1 MLDFSIYSTQKTI
14 ETECK
19 IALIRFHLQYFATDM
34 KRTILLFF
42 LAHSILLSSQTVS
55 TKTDSLLAKMSLTE
69 KIGQLFMIPVSTYAS
84 VEEINALGQFIK
96 KYKPG
101 SLYITKGGPKS
112 HIKLMNRFQQ
122 ASTIPLLVG
131 LNAEWGLAQTLDS
144 TFQFPMPIIVGANAN
159 VELMSKLGFQIG
171 LQMRAIGAH
180 INFAPNADIDV
191 PLESMA
197 IARYMGTN
205 KIRVAENS
213 IAFADGLKR
222 AGVMAVAKHLPGLS
236 AGMGD
241 SNDPFVSVGPD
252 TVSFYP
258 YKKLIEHNIGGL
270 LTSYM
275 HFSTR
280 EKNKTVPA
288 PLSQLFISD
297 IIKKQTGFNGLAFS
311 DVAYLKTMVRKK
323 SGEAERTAFQVG
335 NDVLIAPQDIRKA
348 ISKISKLVR
357 RDKAMMAQLNA
368 SAKKILEAKFSA
380 GLFTKKI
387 IEGSNLNEKLF
398 STEAYQIDYQLK
410 EGAITLL
417 KNSNGLFPLKD
428 IGNKQFNL
436 VMVGNP
442 TPSFEK
448 SLNRYVPFNSIQ
460 LKSIGDT
467 TRVGREFA
475 NSISIIALVGN
486 VKDYS
491 AWVQKNANQHRVL
504 VCHFGNPTDLKYL
517 AGAPVLLEGYD
528 EMLTGDAMAQ
538 AIFGG
543 ISTRGSL
550 PVSIDEN
557 FIEGTSIKSASLH
570 RLAYTIPEEARMNR
584 FQLQKIDSIVNEA
597 MSIGAT
603 PGARVMVARG
613 GKVVYDKSFGWQ
625 SSDRDIPVT
634 EKTIYDLASVTK
646 ITATLQA
653 VMYLY
658 EQGWI
663 DINKKISVYLPEFKK
678 TNKRDFIIKDILTH
692 QSGLWPYFPWH
703 VDIVKDSLLM
713 KQYFQ
718 EKYSSEYPFQVSKN
732 MFSHRSMR
740 DSMWNWIVHSKII
753 EKKDRTPYEY
763 RYSDLGLYIMQRLI
777 EKFLHQPLE
786 DFVAQN
792 FYIPIGA
799 TTMGFLPLK
808 KFSEDRIAPTENDV
822 QFRKSLLVG
831 HVHDPGAAM
840 HGGVA
845 GHAGLFSNA
854 SDLLKMGQMWL
865 QKGYYGGT
873 QYFKPETIER
883 FTAKQ
888 FATSRRG
895 LGWDKP
901 TGDWTGSTGVNCS
914 PATFGHTGFTGPC
927 IWVDPAF
934 ELVYVFLSNRVNP
947 EINPKLLSANI
958 RTRIQDVIYES
969 IFEFSATH

>member
-1 MLDFSIYSTQKTI
+1 
-14 ETECK
+14 
-19 IALIRFHLQYFATDM
+19 
-34 KRTILLFF
+34 
-42 LAHSILLSSQTVS
+42 
-55 TKTDSLLAKMSLTE
+55 
-69 KIGQLFMIPVSTYAS
+69 MIPVSTYAS
-84 VEEINALGQFIK
+84 VEERNAMEQFIK

-101 SLYITKGGPKS
+101 SLYIIKGGPKS
-112 HIKLMNRFQQ
+112 HIKMMNRLQRV
-122 ASTIPLLVG
+122 STIPLLVG
-131 LNAEWGLAQTLDS
+131 LNAEWGLSQTLDS
-144 TFQFPMPIIVGANAN
+144 TFQFPMPMIVGANAN
-159 VELMSKLGFQIG
+159 AELMNKLGFQIG

-191 PLESMA
+191 PLESMVV
-197 IARYMGTN
+197 ARYIGSN
-205 KIRVAENS
+205 KIKVAENS
-213 IAFADGLKR
+213 IAFADGLKQ

-236 AGMGD
+236 TGMGD
-241 SNDPFVSVGPD
+241 SNDAFVSVGPD

-258 YKKLIEHNIGGL
+258 YKKLIEHKIAGL
-270 LTSYM
+270 LTSHM
-275 HFSTR
+275 HFSTL

-288 PLSQLFISD
+288 PLSQLFISE
-297 IIKKQTGFNGLAFS
+297 IIKKQTGFTGLAFS
-311 DVAYLKTMVRKK
+311 DVTYLKTIIKKK

-335 NDVLIAPQDIRKA
+335 NDVLIAPQDIRTA
-348 ISKISKLVR
+348 IAKISKLVK
-357 RDKAMMAQLNA
+357 RDKAMMDQLNV
-368 SAKKILEAKFSA
+368 SVKKILEAKFSV
-380 GLFTKKI
+380 GLFVNKI
-387 IEGSNLNEKLF
+387 IGEANLNEKLF
-398 STEAYQIDYQLK
+398 FTEAYQVEYQLRK
-410 EGAITLL
+410 GAITLL
-417 KNSNGLFPLKD
+417 KNSNALFPLKN
-428 IGNKQFNL
+428 IANKQFNL
-436 VMVGNP
+436 VMVGSP

-448 SLNRYVPFNSIQ
+448 SLNRYVPFKSIQ
-460 LKSIGDT
+460 LKSISDT
-467 TRVGREFA
+467 TRVEREFA
-475 NSISIIALVGN
+475 NSISIIALTGN

-491 AWVQKNANQHRVL
+491 KWVQRNSNQHSII
-504 VCHFGNPTDLKYL
+504 VCHFGNPNDLKYL
-517 AGAPVLLEGYD
+517 EGVPVLLEGYD
-528 EMLTGDAMAQ
+528 EASTGDAMAQ

-543 ISTRGSL
+543 ISTGGSL
-550 PVSIDEN
+550 PISIDKN
-557 FIEGTSIKSASLH
+557 FVEGISLKSATLN
-570 RLAYTIPEEARMNR
+570 RLAYTIPEEARMSG
-584 FQLQKIDSIVNEA
+584 FQLQRIDSIVREA

-625 SSDRDIPVT
+625 SSDKIIPVS
-634 EKTIYDLASVTK
+634 EKTIYDLASITK

-653 VMYLY
+653 VMFLY
-658 EQGWI
+658 ERGEI

-692 QSGLWPYFPWH
+692 QAGLWPYFPWH
-703 VDIVKDSLLM
+703 VEIVKDTLLM

-718 EKYSSEYPFQVSKN
+718 EKYSNEYPFPVSKD
-732 MFSHRSMR
+732 MFSHKSMR

-753 EKKDRTPYEY
+753 EKKDRIPYEY

-777 EKFLHQPLE
+777 EKFLQQPLE
-786 DFVAQN
+786 DFAAQN
-792 FYIPIGA
+792 FYEPIGA

-808 KFSEDRIAPTENDV
+808 KFSEDRIAPTENDL

-854 SDLLKMGQMWL
+854 TDLLKMGQMWL

-873 QYFKPETIER
+873 QYFKPETIEL

-927 IWVDPAF
+927 IWVDPEF

-947 EINPKLLSANI
+947 EISPKLLQANI
-958 RTRIQDVIYES
+958 RTRIHDVIYES
-969 IFEFSATH
+969 IFKFSVAH